1 MLRQSVSNQVKIANT
16 ARTCELLKTKLVEA

>member
-1 MLRQSVSNQVKIANT
+1 MLRQSVSDEAKTANT